1 MSLISKQCKKRD
13 KTIGFVPTMGALHD
27 GHLSLI
33 DRSHTYND
41 LTVASIF
48 VNPLQFGPKEDFSRY
63 PRPLRK
69 DAALCRRA
77 GVDYLFCPRFN
88 AMYPADFNTSVSVER
103 LSQPLCGRLRP
114 GHFKGVSTVV
124 AKLFNI
130 VKPDVAYFGQ
140 KDFQQTR
147 VIMQMV
153 EDLNMAIEIE
163 VMPIVREQDGLAMS
177 SRNSYLDSRQRQ
189 DAVVLYEALKQA
201 ERFVK
206 AGERSSRNII
216 ARMKDLIKIKKSVK
230 LDYIAVID
238 PKTLLPTEKIISG
251 SVVALAAWVG
261 KTRLIDNSILYFKR
275 NPRGMSRYG

>member
-1 MSLISKQCKKRD
+1 MKIVKSIRTMSLISTQCKKRD

-33 DRSHTYND
+33 DRSHAYND
-41 LTVASIF
+41 VTVASIF

-63 PRPLRK
+63 PRFLRK

-77 GVDYLFCPRFN
+77 GVNYLFCPHGS
-88 AMYPADFNTSVSVER
+88 AMYPGDFNTSVAVEK
-103 LSQPLCGRLRP
+103 LSEPLCGRVRP
-114 GHFKGVSTVV
+114 GHFRGVSTVV

-153 EDLNMAIEIE
+153 EDLNMDIEIE

-177 SRNSYLDSRQRQ
+177 SRNSYLDSPQRQ

-201 ERFVK
+201 ESLAK

-216 ARMKDLIKIKKSVK
+216 ARMTALIETKKTVK
-230 LDYIAVID
+230 LEYIAVID
-238 PKTLLPTEKIISG
+238 PKTLLPVGKISFG
-251 SVVALAAWVG
+251 SVIALAARLG
-261 KTRLIDNSILYFKR
+261 RTRLIDNIIIRL
-275 NPRGMSRYG
+275 